1 MIQKDD
7 DDDDDLVKAIKKVCD
22 RADGLDVFLFVV
34 FLVIFPP
41 LPIIWFAVRVIQ
53 EL

>member
-1 MIQKDD
+1 MKNKDKDD
-7 DDDDDLVKAIKKVCD
+7 VDLMQAIKKVCD
-22 RADGLDVFLFVV
+22 GADGLDVFLFVA

-53 EL
+53 EM

>member
-7 DDDDDLVKAIKKVCD
+7 VDLVKAIKKVCD
-22 RADGLDVFLFVV
+22 RADAFDVFLFVA

-41 LPIIWFAVRVIQ
+41 LPIIWFAVRVVQ
-53 EL
+53 ELD

>member
-7 DDDDDLVKAIKKVCD
+7 VDLVKAIKKVCD
-22 RADGLDVFLFVV
+22 GADAVDVFLFVV

-53 EL
+53 ELD